1 MFNFMFCEYCLR
13 FGMVCFFEFDL
24 YFFLVWISSPGPSRV
39 AGVPTGFLQKV
50 AGMPTGFLQQML
62 LIQIL
67 EINNPID
74 F

>member
-1 MFNFMFCEYCLR
+1 
-13 FGMVCFFEFDL
+13 
-24 YFFLVWISSPGPSRV
+24 V

-67 EINNPID
+67 EINKPID
-74 F
+74 V

>member
-1 MFNFMFCEYCLR
+1 
-13 FGMVCFFEFDL
+13 
-24 YFFLVWISSPGPSRV
+24 V